1 MSLLVVAP
9 RVNVNSAN
17 PQFPY
22 PPDDRLDP
30 MIKEQLLE
38 DVKSAMKAR
47 DKQRV
52 NALRLVAAEIKRK
65 EVDERR
71 PVDDPAAIAI
81 LEKMMKQRKDSHGQY
96 LAAGREEL
104 AAQEAFEMTLIQGY
118 LPEPLSAEEVEALV
132 EQVMKEMGADHISK
146 MGQVMGTL
154 KSQLAGRADMGP
166 VGALVKAR
174 LST

>member
-1 MSLLVVAP
+1 MSLQVFAP

-47 DKQRV
+47 DKRRV

-71 PVDDPAAIAI
+71 PVDAYEDGDVPGRSFSI
-81 LEKMMKQRKDSHGQY
+81 LCVRRVVLITDGPENNFLIVGGK
-96 LAAGREEL
+96 AG
-104 AAQEAFEMTLIQGY
+104 A
-118 LPEPLSAEEVEALV
+118 
-132 EQVMKEMGADHISK
+132 
-146 MGQVMGTL
+146 
-154 KSQLAGRADMGP
+154 
-166 VGALVKAR
+166 
-174 LST
+174 

>member
-1 MSLLVVAP
+1 
-9 RVNVNSAN
+9 
-17 PQFPY
+17 
-22 PPDDRLDP
+22 
-30 MIKEQLLE
+30 MIKEQVLE

-52 NALRLVAAEIKRK
+52 NALRLVTAEIKRK

-71 PVDDPAAIAI
+71 PVDDAAAIAI

-104 AAQEAFEMTLIQGY
+104 AAQEAFEMALIQSY

-132 EQVMKEMGADHISK
+132 QQVMTEMGADHISK
-146 MGQVMGTL
+146 MGQVMGAL
-154 KSQLAGRADMGP
+154 KAQLAGRADMGP

-174 LST
+174 LSA